1 MVKKHSNEV
10 PGFARHWQNA
20 SGDFIFLPLDTVAE
34 LEEAEREAELAAA
47 EAARIEGEQ
56 KTALAEELKAK
67 KLAEAAALVSKAFA
81 TKPGPR
87 DVEIFTR
94 EAVEEFFD
102 NQDRME
108 SSNKQAVQ
116 KIYDKLINGASRYRT
131 IPQIKPANIRALASQ
146 FENMAAPI
154 KQLADEIELMNH
166 LPAKEFQLTPILLL
180 GEPGIGKTAFAM
192 ALAKVMGLPFK
203 KLNGAE
209 PSFSLTG
216 SHPTW
221 TKAAPG
227 MVITQLA
234 TQQSAAPLF
243 LVDEIDKPSGDRYAM
258 DTALLDL
265 LEPENAREFKD
276 EFLQINCNARHA
288 LWILTAN
295 TTTGVSDPLLSRM
308 SVFDIPRPGI
318 TQRKRIIKADFKKLR
333 QGTGINV
340 NTTPDDVMS
349 LAKRVDLDLRAVTKI
364 VRSSFIA
371 ALGRQSRYAEITLP
385 PASKTSMG
393 FY

>member
-1 MVKKHSNEV
+1 
-10 PGFARHWQNA
+10 
-20 SGDFIFLPLDTVAE
+20 
-34 LEEAEREAELAAA
+34 
-47 EAARIEGEQ
+47 
-56 KTALAEELKAK
+56 
-67 KLAEAAALVSKAFA
+67 
-81 TKPGPR
+81 
-87 DVEIFTR
+87 
-94 EAVEEFFD
+94 
-102 NQDRME
+102 
-108 SSNKQAVQ
+108 
-116 KIYDKLINGASRYRT
+116 
-131 IPQIKPANIRALASQ
+131 
-146 FENMAAPI
+146 MAGPI

-166 LPAKEFQLTPILLL
+166 LPGKEFQLTPILLL

-192 ALAKVMGLPFK
+192 ALAKVIDLPFK

-209 PSFSLTG
+209 PSFTLTG
-216 SHPTW
+216 SHPSW
-221 TKAAPG
+221 SKAAPG
-227 MVITQLA
+227 MLITQLA

-243 LVDEIDKPSGDRYAM
+243 LVDEIDKPTGDRYSM
-258 DTALLDL
+258 DTALLNL

-276 EFLQINCNARHA
+276 EFLQINCNARYA

-318 TQRKRIIKADFKKLR
+318 KQRKRIIKADFKKLR
-333 QGTGINV
+333 QGTGVNV

-371 ALGRQSRYAEITLP
+371 ALGRESRYAEITLP
-385 PASKTSMG
+385 PASKPSMG